1 MIKKEYTTFID
12 FLRDVEKM
20 SETFDFKKTFN
31 MKSLSFYTK
40 DGKIFHGATFPL
52 YLRKMREVLGVPF
65 LDKGSN
71 MSGVIR
77 TFYEVQDNSELY
89 PEPKSPIE
97 DLSTKT
103 KNELSEI
110 AKSKGLEIKPTMK
123 KEDIITLINTE
134 E

>member
-20 SETFDFKKTFN
+20 SESFDFKKTFN

-40 DGKIFHGATFPL
+40 DGNIFHGATFPL
-52 YLRKMREVLGVPF
+52 YLRKMREILGIPF

-77 TFYEVQDNSELY
+77 TFYEVEDKSQLY
-89 PEPKSPIE
+89 SEPKILVE
-97 DLSTKT
+97 DLSVKT

-110 AKSKGLEIKPTMK
+110 AKAKGLEVKPTMK
-123 KEDIITLINTE
+123 KEDIITLINAVG
-134 E
+134 